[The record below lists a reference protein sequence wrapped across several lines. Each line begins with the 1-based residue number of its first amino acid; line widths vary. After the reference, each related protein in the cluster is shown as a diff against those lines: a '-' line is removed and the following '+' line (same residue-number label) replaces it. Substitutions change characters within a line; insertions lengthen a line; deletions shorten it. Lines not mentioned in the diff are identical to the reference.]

1 MYMQLLIYH
10 KTSCPRSVYV
20 TYRISLNNVLPYII
34 SSLEYY
40 PPLFP
45 KYSHNQYIKFEN
57 LQIVSP
63 SEDVKI
69 INVLGHYLRKY
80 GK

>member
-1 MYMQLLIYH
+1 MGRLIEDFEILFTDYDYILWKRGDSIQGRLLYKGGH
-10 KTSCPRSVYV
+10 YLR
-20 TYRISLNNVLPYII
+20 
-34 SSLEYY
+34 
-40 PPLFP
+40 
-45 KYSHNQYIKFEN
+45 KYGSHNQYISFEN
-57 LQIVSP
+57 LQIMSP

>member
-1 MYMQLLIYH
+1 M
-10 KTSCPRSVYV
+10 R
-20 TYRISLNNVLPYII
+20 
-34 SSLEYY
+34 
-40 PPLFP
+40 
-45 KYSHNQYIKFEN
+45 KYGSHYQYINFEN

-80 GK
+80 GNYYKWSDRVVKSANY